1 MRNKMNPMIKY
12 RGGKHKE
19 IAHFVNH
26 MPKEYSIY
34 IEPFF
39 GGGALY
45 FYLQPER
52 AIIND
57 VNSRLYIFYKE
68 MQEKYPEARVQLD
81 KLQNIYEENQGAYEL
96 LKKKHPDDR
105 VENKNEELYY
115 LMRDAFNHKITV
127 EYLESVIYFFINK
140 TAYSGMIRYS
150 SAGEYNVPFGR
161 YRNFNTKLIT
171 EEHYKLLKR
180 TDIYNYDYSKIFD
193 LANQDDF
200 IFLDP
205 PYDCVFS
212 DYGNEDYREGFGEK
226 EHRRLADDFRNLSC
240 KTLLVIGKTPLTEE
254 LYREFIVEEYDISY
268 AVNIRNRFEA
278 SCQIEEGNGEGRIL
292 WRAVGYSAFRTGYL
306 YEYGRTVI

>member
-127 EYLESVIYFFINK
+127 DKF
-140 TAYSGMIRYS
+140 
-150 SAGEYNVPFGR
+150 
-161 YRNFNTKLIT
+161 
-171 EEHYKLLKR
+171 
-180 TDIYNYDYSKIFD
+180 
-193 LANQDDF
+193 
-200 IFLDP
+200 
-205 PYDCVFS
+205 
-212 DYGNEDYREGFGEK
+212 
-226 EHRRLADDFRNLSC
+226 
-240 KTLLVIGKTPLTEE
+240 
-254 LYREFIVEEYDISY
+254 
-268 AVNIRNRFEA
+268 
-278 SCQIEEGNGEGRIL
+278 
-292 WRAVGYSAFRTGYL
+292 
-306 YEYGRTVI
+306 